1 MTSPWVPLALPLPQV
16 WGLQRRGSL
25 WGVPLIF
32 PVKSIEMQKEEEKP
46 KAFSQRPVTIAMEW
60 VGEKGFRSVFFRF
73 YF

>member
-16 WGLQRRGSL
+16 CGLERRESL

-46 KAFSQRPVTIAMEW
+46 KAFSQHPVTIAMEW
-60 VGEKGFRSVFFRF
+60 AGEKGFHSVFFRF